1 VVRAG
6 DGKPISGAA
15 VFVRDSAGR
24 VINPL
29 SSCMTNTEGRFKFD
43 GAAQGTYTLSA
54 RREQQT
60 TRESAPVRT
69 SPGEASSVELVMEGG
84 TMLKVAVEDAQGKPV
99 RASIRVVDDAGRE
112 YGNMMSAESF
122 RTMFSEGF
130 SSTEQKMG
138 PLPPGKY
145 RVTATDDSGKSDSK
159 PLSLSGQPER
169 SLRIKLD

>member
-1 VVRAG
+1 V
-6 DGKPISGAA
+6 SGAA

-24 VINPL
+24 VVNPL

-43 GAAQGTYTLSA
+43 GASPGSYTLSA

-60 TRESAPVRT
+60 TRESAPVR
-69 SPGEASSVELVMEGG
+69 ASSGEVAEVELVMEGG
-84 TMLKVAVEDAQGKPV
+84 TMLKVSVEDSQGNSV

-122 RTMFSEGF
+122 RTMFTEGF
-130 SSTEQKMG
+130 SSTEQRLG

-145 RVTATDDSGKSDSK
+145 RVTATDDAGKSESK
-159 PLSLSGQPER
+159 PLSLSGQAER
-169 SLRIKLD
+169 NLRIKLD